1 MGKKV
6 PMRVCVGCRQ
16 LKEKKELI
24 RILHTAED
32 GFCVD
37 ARGRKNG
44 RGAYICKNRACLEA
58 AVKNHG
64 LERSLKTHISKE
76 IWQALIKEME
86 KEIAEQ

>member
-1 MGKKV
+1 MGKKI

-24 RILHTAED
+24 RILHT
-32 GFCVD
+32 
-37 ARGRKNG
+37 
-44 RGAYICKNRACLEA
+44 ACLEA